1 MVTFSLVNFCYLAMG
16 IVAHHWNA
24 FFKII
29 LYPSIDFLIVDEN
42 NSCSQHKLSNVF
54 SLF

>member
-24 FFKII
+24 FFKKPFI
-29 LYPSIDFLIVDEN
+29 LALIFCLLMKITLAHN
-42 NSCSQHKLSNVF
+42 TS
-54 SLF
+54 